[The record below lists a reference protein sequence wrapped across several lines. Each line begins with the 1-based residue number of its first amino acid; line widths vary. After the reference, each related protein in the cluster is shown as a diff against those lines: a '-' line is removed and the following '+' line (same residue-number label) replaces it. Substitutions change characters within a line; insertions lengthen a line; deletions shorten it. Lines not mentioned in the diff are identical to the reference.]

1 MSARDGIAIDE
12 ELRVAL
18 DRLYPTGDPQGVAID
33 VWERAAAGDTGT
45 PGGPGDLPGG
55 GGGLLSWLPWVGGA
69 LVVGLLGLGI
79 GASGLIGRPANDVS
93 TAPTAGVL
101 RTTDALDCPGGAPVL
116 ALSAGSRVLAIQA
129 TADGAWVSVR
139 DPLNVARAG
148 WLPAGAL
155 TPDSGSFADLPIGDC
170 AAVEIAVP
178 APTATPTPDTTPT
191 PEPSTPAGPAP
202 DTTAPVLGSPSVVY
216 SPAVGYTCSEQP
228 GSIATVSVSATDAVG
243 VTSVGAVLS
252 GADSGPRTLSPA
264 GGSTWSIP
272 YHPSGLSVTGAVTF
286 TITAQDASGN
296 TSAPIQVVVQRDQ
309 CPG

>member
-1 MSARDGIAIDE
+1 MSAIDE

-18 DRLYPTGDPQGVAID
+18 DRLYPAGDPSGVSID
-33 VWERAAAGDTGT
+33 VWERVAAGETGT
-45 PGGPGDLPGG
+45 PAGPGDVPGG
-55 GGGLLSWLPWVGGA
+55 GGGLLSWLPWLGGA

-79 GASGLIGRPANDVS
+79 GASGLIGRPTNDIS
-93 TAPTAGVL
+93 TAPTAGVV
-101 RTTDALDCPGGAPVL
+101 RAVDALDCPGGAPVL
-116 ALSAGSRVLAIQA
+116 ALAAGSRVIALQT
-129 TADGAWVSVR
+129 TADGGWVSVR
-139 DPLNVARAG
+139 DPLNVSRAG

-155 TPDSGSFADLPIGDC
+155 TPDTGSFADLPVGSC
-170 AAVEIAVP
+170 AVVEIAAP
-178 APTATPTPDTTPT
+178 APTATPTPDATQTPGAT
-191 PEPSTPAGPAP
+191 PEPSTPTGPAP

-228 GSIATVSVSATDAVG
+228 GSIATVTVTATDAVG
-243 VTSVGAVLS
+243 VTAVGAVLS
-252 GADSGPRTLSPA
+252 GADSGSRTLSPA
-264 GGSTWSIP
+264 GGSSWSIA